1 MKAKTLDWYDMP
13 NVCYSDQI
21 YDSNISFFVQKGEL
35 IIGFSKTDCQFILKE
50 HEHLL
55 ILKGESFYFL
65 IGEKGC
71 HYEISFD

>member
-1 MKAKTLDWYDMP
+1 MTVKTLQWCDIP

-21 YDSNISFFVQKGEL
+21 FNSNISFFVQKGEL

-55 ILKGESFYFL
+55 ILKGESFYFSS
-65 IGEKGC
+65 GKKGC
-71 HYEISFD
+71 RYEISFE